1 MAVVGNG
8 GCSLNIDRRIKN
20 IFLLTL
26 GSRRRRKDGR
36 RSIDKPWAFRYWLY
50 GVVVC
55 APMFY
60 MLQKMSYS
68 KENVEKWAE
77 IRRKQFSGETHH

>member
-1 MAVVGNG
+1 MADEVSTN
-8 GCSLNIDRRIKN
+8 
-20 IFLLTL
+20 
-26 GSRRRRKDGR
+26 RKMKYPYTWTAKIAQFPYKHYYEN
-36 RSIDKPWAFRYWLY
+36 SWAFRYWLY